1 MKNQNQF
8 KKERLAVR
16 IQQELSLILRQGHL
30 GDQRFKLMALTKVEL
45 NVDCSLAT
53 IYWDSFAQ
61 DKVDEIAT
69 GLKHATPKLR
79 CLLAPALDI
88 RLVPELRFKYDASFS
103 AQDNISHILQQEAA
117 CGKFSSSE
125 KSSAN

>member
-1 MKNQNQF
+1 MKNQNTF

-16 IQQELSLILRQGHL
+16 IQQELSLILRAGHL
-30 GDQRFKLMALTKVEL
+30 SDQRFKLVALTKVEL

-53 IYWDSFAQ
+53 IYWDTYHQ
-61 DKVDEIAT
+61 DKVAEITT
-69 GLKHATPKLR
+69 GLQHATAKLR

-103 AQDNISHILQQEAA
+103 AQDNIANILKHEAA
-117 CGKFSSSE
+117 AGKFAPTPE
-125 KSSAN
+125 A

>member
-30 GDQRFKLMALTKVEL
+30 SDQRFKWLALTKVEL

-53 IYWDSFAQ
+53 VYWDTFAQ
-61 DKVDEIAT
+61 DKVAEITT
-69 GLKHATPKLR
+69 GLHHATPKLR

-103 AQDNISHILQQEAA
+103 AQDNISTILQQEAA
-117 CGKFSSSE
+117 QGKFAASDAA
-125 KSSAN
+125 SAN

>member
-53 IYWDSFAQ
+53 IYWDCFNQ
-61 DKVDEIAT
+61 EKVPEIAL
-69 GLKHATPKLR
+69 GLQHATPKLR

-103 AQDNISHILQQEAA
+103 AQDNISSILQQEASL
-117 CGKFSSSE
+117 GKFAASDAP
-125 KSSAN
+125 KAP